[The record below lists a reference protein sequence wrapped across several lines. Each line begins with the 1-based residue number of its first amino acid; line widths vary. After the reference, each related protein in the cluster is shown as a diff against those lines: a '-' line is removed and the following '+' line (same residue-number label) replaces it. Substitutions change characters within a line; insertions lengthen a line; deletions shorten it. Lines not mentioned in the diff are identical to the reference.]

1 MSPLCFLCSL
11 LLSVFPPFTSPSPT
25 ILFQVRHSM
34 TLLNFNFFGSQTNVC
49 TCSTICWGNLVW
61 WGAFDRVS
69 TGNHATR
76 KEDGTTFWRKEFLIL
91 PVLELLMSG
100 FPPPSHSAA
109 PQGYFFILLFI
120 KHTPM
125 QALLVLYPFGFRVF
139 EKTPLR
145 SLVIDYVMIYIGLPF
160 PLLFWPSFY

>member
-34 TLLNFNFFGSQTNVC
+34 TLLNFNFFRSQTNVC

-100 FPPPSHSAA
+100 FLHLLTLLLPKVIFSFYYSSSILPCKPCW
-109 PQGYFFILLFI
+109 FF
-120 KHTPM
+120 
-125 QALLVLYPFGFRVF
+125 
-139 EKTPLR
+139 TPLVFVFLKNPLR
-145 SLVIDYVMIYIGLPF
+145 GLVIDYVMIYIGPPF
-160 PLLFWPSFY
+160 FILFWPSFY